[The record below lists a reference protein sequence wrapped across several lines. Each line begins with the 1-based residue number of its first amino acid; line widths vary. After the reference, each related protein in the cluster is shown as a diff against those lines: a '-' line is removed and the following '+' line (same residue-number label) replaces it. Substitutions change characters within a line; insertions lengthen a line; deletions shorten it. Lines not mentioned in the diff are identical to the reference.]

1 MLWRKNVQKVR
12 ENQEIYWVAAPKNS
26 DFLDKI
32 PGWVNNK
39 SLCQVCKKNFSMQN
53 LKKMNN
59 QIMGNF
65 ELKIKKLFQGILI
78 PRAGRN

>member
-1 MLWRKNVQKVR
+1 
-12 ENQEIYWVAAPKNS
+12 
-26 DFLDKI
+26 
-32 PGWVNNK
+32 
-39 SLCQVCKKNFSMQN
+39 MQN